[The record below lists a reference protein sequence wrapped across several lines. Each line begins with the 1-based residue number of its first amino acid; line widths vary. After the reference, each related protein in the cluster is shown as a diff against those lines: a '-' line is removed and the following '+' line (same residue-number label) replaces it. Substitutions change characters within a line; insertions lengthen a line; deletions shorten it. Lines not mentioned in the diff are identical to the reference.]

1 MARITPKAS
10 RHVSKK
16 LGEIGTSI
24 KKALTKP
31 TSNNQGPKKAQGGRG
46 NRVIDRVKKGGKVK
60 ELTAGQKL
68 DALFKGKVPPPS
80 KKKTKT
86 RKPLS
91 RLKEGVQN
99 VKKGV
104 RNVQGRVEKIAA
116 PKKEDLA
123 KGQAKI
129 QPATRGQ
136 AVTRNVEKEGIGKG
150 RVGGVVVTSLTAGA
164 IEIARQLLDSDT
176 PFTAHSDANQGP
188 KKAQGGRGKVKELT
202 TGQKLDALISD
213 GRVNPADFPTYK
225 KDTKSATSFR
235 NAFKNAVDKGD
246 KTFKWEDRTYN
257 TKKAVDLAR
266 RVQTARKGKPPVP
279 KKARGG
285 LVKKSKFLFGLK
297 K

>member
-24 KKALTKP
+24 KKALT
-31 TSNNQGPKKAQGGRG
+31 
-46 NRVIDRVKKGGKVK
+46 
-60 ELTAGQKL
+60 
-68 DALFKGKVPPPS
+68 
-80 KKKTKT
+80 
-86 RKPLS
+86 
-91 RLKEGVQN
+91 N
-99 VKKGV
+99 VK
-104 RNVQGRVEKIAA
+104 GRVEKIAT

-123 KGQAKI
+123 EGQAKI

-150 RVGGVVVTSLTAGA
+150 RVGGAVVTSLAAGS

-176 PFTAHSDANQGP
+176 PFTAHSDA
-188 KKAQGGRGKVKELT
+188 
-202 TGQKLDALISD
+202 ISD

-225 KDTKSATSFR
+225 KGTKSATSFR
-235 NAFKNAVDKGD
+235 NAFKNAADKGD

-257 TKKAVDLAR
+257 TKKSADLAR